1 MGPPT
6 AKLPSKRG
14 KIDPIGTVVSQEEIV
29 HLLLSFATPAPTM
42 SSSSSSSL
50 KPYDESCLRLAIA
63 ESQKAVDAGC
73 MPFGAALADADG
85 KILAQACNAS
95 QARKTRGG
103 GGDVTRHA
111 EMELIRKACSDGG
124 VDRETFETCTLYSS
138 TEPCV
143 MCAGAIYWA
152 GVSRVVYGASVQEM
166 EKVSGPGGFD
176 IPIEKLYSMGR
187 EGTRKIECVGPI
199 LCEEAMKVH
208 KESGVW
214 AGSNGSQANA
224 DIEVERSLFTSGL
237 GSAAAAKA
245 GDYSVP
251 VIDMSTGSDAEI
263 AEQLWQAA
271 TTVGFFS
278 LTGHGIPQ
286 SDIDAAFGAS
296 AAFFAQS
303 QSEKDAQS
311 PFSRNNNAGYE
322 YMSQVRPSTGT
333 ADQKESLQMTFR
345 DGAMDGRWPSEPE
358 NFRSVA
364 EGLAAKCHEL
374 AGRLMDLLESRAC
387 PNLKPGTLSKSHK

>member
-1 MGPPT
+1 M
-6 AKLPSKRG
+6 
-14 KIDPIGTVVSQEEIV
+14 
-29 HLLLSFATPAPTM
+29 
-42 SSSSSSSL
+42 SL
-50 KPYDESCLRLAIA
+50 KPYDESLLRLAIA
-63 ESQKAVDAGC
+63 ESQMAVDAGC
-73 MPFGAALADADG
+73 MPFGALLADADG
-85 KILAQACNAS
+85 KILARACNAS
-95 QARKTRGG
+95 KAKKTRGG
-103 GGDVTRHA
+103 TGDVTRHA
-111 EMELIRKACSDGG
+111 EMELIRKTSDI
-124 VDRETFETCTLYSS
+124 DLETRKLCTLYSS

-143 MCAGAIYWA
+143 MCAGAIYWS
-152 GVSRVVYGASVQEM
+152 GVSRVVYGASVDDM
-166 EKVSGPGGFD
+166 VKVSGPGGFD

-199 LCEEAMKVH
+199 LCDEAMKVH
-208 KESGVW
+208 KECGVW
-214 AGSNGSQANA
+214 MGSNGSQANA

-237 GSAAAAKA
+237 GAAAAAKS

-251 VIDMSTGSDAEI
+251 VIDMSKGTDVEL

-286 SDIDAAFGAS
+286 SEIDAAFGAS
-296 AAFFAQS
+296 AAFFAQP

-311 PFSRNNNAGYE
+311 PFSRNDNAGYE

-345 DGAMDGRWPSEPE
+345 EGAMDGRWPSKPE
-358 NFRSVA
+358 NFREVA
-364 EGLAAKCHEL
+364 EGLATKCQEL
-374 AGRLMDLLESRAC
+374 AGRLMDLLERRAC